1 MPAAERSALR
11 ITAIYALLGSAWILA
26 SIALISFGMG
36 AGDELVYLGLGL
48 LWLAGTGAVLYFLIQ
63 LELGQNRRAPV
74 QRDLSRFRALV
85 ERSGEIMLVLGPRG
99 QVEYASSN
107 VRDVLGHPVESA
119 MVGQER
125 LTDFIHSDDR
135 RKALRALADV
145 RRADRNGITCELR
158 IRHRDGS
165 VRFFDAWG
173 RDLLDDPDVHGIL
186 VTLRD
191 ITPRKRFE
199 SEMQQ
204 FAYYDSLTEVANRRF
219 FFEHGAQSLAI
230 AKRHKQAAA
239 VLYVDLDRFKLVN
252 DTLGHEAGDAL
263 LKDVARSLDRS
274 VRETDVVAR
283 MGGDEFAVLL
293 TDVRDTAAAGRA
305 AGRIMAKLPVNAQH
319 EGHVVAVGTS
329 MGIAM
334 YPDDGPDLEALLKCA
349 DLAMYRAKSD
359 RSGMQFF
366 RPELRGMMQQQMRLE
381 ADLRRAFEHHE
392 FDLHYQPIH
401 SLATGELVGA
411 EALSRWRHLSRGIVQ
426 ASDFIQLAEHAGLI
440 TSLDRWA
447 VGAALRHREEMNGNG
462 WHGWVAVNLSPQTVR
477 DPGFAEFVR
486 TALENADLAPGSL
499 VLEIGEAAAMWDAA
513 ATADLL
519 WELKSMGIA
528 IALDDFGTGPSS
540 LSQLKRFPVDIL
552 KLDHGFTSGI
562 GTDSPDEQMVRGTI
576 AIAHGIHAKVL
587 AKGVEKDEQVEWL
600 RDAGC
605 EYVQGF
611 LVGRPVPLAQL
622 YTT

>member
-1 MPAAERSALR
+1 
-11 ITAIYALLGSAWILA
+11 LGSAWILA
-26 SIALISFGMG
+26 SIALISFGVG
-36 AGDELVYLGLGL
+36 AGDQLVYLGLGL
-48 LWLAGTGAVLYFLIQ
+48 LWLAGTAAVLYFLIQ
-63 LELGQNRRAPV
+63 LELGQNRRAPA
-74 QRDLSRFRALV
+74 QRDLDRFRALV
-85 ERSGEIMLVLGPRG
+85 ERSGEIVLVLGPRG
-99 QVEYASSN
+99 HVEWASSN
-107 VRDVLGHPVESA
+107 VRDVLGHPVDPNA
-119 MVGQER
+119 VAQER
-125 LTDFIHSDDR
+125 LTDFIHADDR
-135 RKALRALADV
+135 RKALRALADA
-145 RRADRNGITCELR
+145 RRAGRDGITCELR
-158 IRHRDGS
+158 VHHRDGS

-199 SEMQQ
+199 SEIEQL
-204 FAYYDSLTEVANRRF
+204 AYYDGLTEVANRRF
-219 FFEHGAQSLAI
+219 FFEHGAQSLAM
-230 AKRHKQAAA
+230 AKRHAQSAA
-239 VLYVDLDRFKLVN
+239 VVYLDLDRFKLVN
-252 DTLGHEAGDAL
+252 DALGHEAGNAL
-263 LKDVARSLDRS
+263 LRDVAHAVRHSI
-274 VRETDVVAR
+274 RETDVVAR

-293 TDVRDTAAAGRA
+293 TDVRDSAAAGRA
-305 AGRIMAKLPVNAQH
+305 AGRIMANLPGTAQRNGNA
-319 EGHVVAVGTS
+319 VAVATS

-334 YPDDGPDLEALLKCA
+334 YPDDGSDLESLLKCA

-366 RPELRGMMQQQMRLE
+366 RPELRGLMQQQMRLE

-411 EALSRWRHLSRGIVQ
+411 EALSRWRNLSRGIVQ
-426 ASDFIQLAEHAGLI
+426 AADFIQLAEHAGLI

-447 VGAALRHREEMNGNG
+447 VGAALHHRQQMEQSG
-462 WHGWVAVNLSPQTVR
+462 WRGWVAVNLSPQTVR
-477 DPGFAEFVR
+477 DPGFVAFVR
-486 TALENADLAPGSL
+486 SALENADLSPGSL
-499 VLEIGEAAAMWDAA
+499 VLEIGEAAAMRDAD

-519 WELKSMGIA
+519 WELKSLGVA
-528 IALDDFGTGPSS
+528 IALDDYGTGPSS

-552 KLDHGFTSGI
+552 KLDAGFTSGI
-562 GTDSPDEQMVRGTI
+562 GTDSPDEEMVRGTI

-611 LVGRPVPLAQL
+611 LVGRPVPMAQL
-622 YTT
+622 QTV

>member
-11 ITAIYALLGSAWILA
+11 ITAIYALLGIAWILA
-26 SIALISFGMG
+26 SIALISFGVG
-36 AGDELVYLGLGL
+36 AGDQLVYLVLGL
-48 LWLAGTGAVLYFLIQ
+48 LWLAGTAAVLYFLIQ
-63 LELGQNRRAPV
+63 LELGQNRRAPA
-74 QRDLSRFRALV
+74 QRDLDRFRALV
-85 ERSGEIMLVLGPRG
+85 ERGGEMVLVLGPRG

-107 VRDVLGHPVESA
+107 VRDVLGHPVDPELI
-119 MVGQER
+119 GQER
-125 LTDFIHSDDR
+125 MTDFIHVDDR

-145 RRADRNGITCELR
+145 RRANGDAISCELR
-158 IRHRDGS
+158 VHHRDGS
-165 VRFFDAWG
+165 VRYFDAWG
-173 RDLLDDPDVHGIL
+173 RGLLDDPEVQGIL

-199 SEMQQ
+199 SEIQEL
-204 FAYYDSLTEVANRRF
+204 AYYDALTEVANRRF
-219 FFEHGAQSLAI
+219 FFEHGAQSIAM
-230 AKRHKQAAA
+230 AKRHKESLA
-239 VLYVDLDRFKLVN
+239 VVYIDLDRFKLVN
-252 DTLGHEAGDAL
+252 DTLGHEAGDTL
-263 LKDVARSLDRS
+263 LRDVARGLRRS
-274 VRETDVVAR
+274 IRETDVVAR

-293 TDVRDTAAAGRA
+293 TDVRDSAAAGRA
-305 AGRIMAKLPVNAQH
+305 AGRIMANLPGDAQRN
-319 EGHVVAVGTS
+319 GRAVAVGIS

-334 YPDDGPDLEALLKCA
+334 YPDDGADLEALLKCA

-359 RSGMQFF
+359 HSGMQFF

-401 SLATGELVGA
+401 SLVSGEFVGA

-447 VGAALRHREEMNGNG
+447 VGAALRHREEMNRNG

-477 DPGFAEFVR
+477 DPGFVAFVR
-486 TALENADLAPGSL
+486 TALENTDLPPGSL
-499 VLEIGEAAAMWDAA
+499 VLEISESAAMQDAG

-519 WELKSMGIA
+519 WELKSLGVA

-611 LVGRPVPLAQL
+611 LVGRPVPMAQL
-622 YTT
+622 VPA